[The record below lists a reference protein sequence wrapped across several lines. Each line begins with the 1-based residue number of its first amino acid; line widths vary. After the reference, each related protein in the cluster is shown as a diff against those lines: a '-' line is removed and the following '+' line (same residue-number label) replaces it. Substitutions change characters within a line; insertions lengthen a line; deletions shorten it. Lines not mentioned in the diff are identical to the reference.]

1 MLSFL
6 TEFHSLNLIMCPFRI
21 ETKLQVKDNN
31 EAILQGSGTKL
42 FEEFQERL
50 NQIRVDSEVQN
61 RLNDRIAEL
70 REANATLTA
79 GMSSRELEIQTMT
92 KQVDGLR
99 LDLTDCRGQL
109 TAKSDEL
116 AATFA
121 LPREDPQLRRKLQD
135 LESVNEALCSQAD
148 AAKEETS
155 LANEELRN
163 LRDAALETQD
173 QLEEIEGKLSVAQDS
188 VKKLTEDKKK
198 YIVTSKME
206 ADKARQEV
214 AKAASASKAE
224 MTIRHDALVRSL
236 EQRRA
241 EVETQLR
248 LVKEELQRSQN
259 DRTAFSSNFDKL
271 QTELNYYKER
281 FLLQE
286 THINRLEEQNLH
298 LDETERRAISIQETR
313 HETVKLRTLHE
324 QMRSEVVQRTDAA
337 LRAHK
342 EVEDKLRKVDDLEK
356 ENELLKRQK
365 MDLQM
370 KLDRLSPSINHP
382 NTKSRVIE
390 GHTSHQFEQVS
401 SRKSQAIASHE
412 CQTRPSNVSPS
423 QFSYNPDDILRSGH
437 RTTPMKPL
445 QNTSNQRYLA
455 SRDVVNLPG
464 RHSPLGNSTSC
475 ADLGIIGPP
484 PQVTRP
490 PFQKASLLSASD
502 SPLELQ
508 MISTQQSM
516 SDSRPLRPARRK
528 SSNTAQPQQL
538 QTREQVLSCTETT
551 KYSFQTS
558 TTYKDEQTP
567 HLVNEKSANR
577 QSPAEIQP
585 FSAIT
590 PIGTASSSPLPDIV
604 SMMEH
609 LGSPSNH
616 VDHQGTYKKNL
627 MSRDPGP
634 GELPSNSR
642 SNATRQGG
650 GPARFAKNTTAAQL
664 TRNGTPLSYQF
675 SDVDQFP
682 AATVNV
688 HKTGPSAA
696 EESSRRR
703 ELQPLKGVL
712 KKPGAVP
719 KMINKR
725 GNSGKRPSA
734 TFEPSD
740 TAPMQDRSSARGANR
755 NQSRTQAKNTRGG
768 SSYNRVAS
776 GKSTKSNAMD
786 VASDHFSRTPHQTPI
801 GQQRNNTEKS
811 PPMAAP
817 RRNSLKRAASS
828 VLLAEQ
834 PAKAPRLSLERRYSG
849 RVIPNS
855 QEAEYY

>member
-1 MLSFL
+1 MPSFL
-6 TEFHSLNLIMCPFRI
+6 TDFHSLNLIMWRFRI
-21 ETKLQVKDNN
+21 ETKLQVTDNN
-31 EAILQGSGTKL
+31 EAIWQESGTKL
-42 FEEFQERL
+42 FEEFDERL
-50 NQIRVDSEVQN
+50 NQIRVDSEAQN

-79 GMSSRELEIQTMT
+79 GMSSRELEVQTMT
-92 KQVDGLR
+92 MQVDGLR

-121 LPREDPQLRRKLQD
+121 LPREDQQLRRKLQE
-135 LESVNEALCSQAD
+135 LESVNETLRSQVE
-148 AAKEETS
+148 AAKQETT

-163 LRDAALETQD
+163 LRDTALETQD

-188 VKKLTEDKKK
+188 VKKLTEEKKK
-198 YIVTSKME
+198 YMVTSKTE
-206 ADKARQEV
+206 ADNARQEV

-224 MTIRHDALVRSL
+224 MMIRHDALVRSL

-271 QTELNYYKER
+271 QTELNYYKEQ

-286 THINRLEEQNLH
+286 THINRLEEKNL
-298 LDETERRAISIQETR
+298 DREETERRAISIQETH
-313 HETVKLRTLHE
+313 HETVELRNLHE
-324 QMRSEVVQRTDAA
+324 QMRSEVAQRTDAA

-342 EVEDKLRKVDDLEK
+342 EVEDKLRKVDDLKK
-356 ENELLKRQK
+356 ENELLELQK
-365 MDLQM
+365 MDLQL
-370 KLDRLSPSINHP
+370 KLDSLTPSVNHP

-390 GHTSHQFEQVS
+390 GHPSHQFEPIS
-401 SRKSQAIASHE
+401 SRESQAIASHE
-412 CQTRPSNVSPS
+412 CQTRPSNISPS
-423 QFSYNPDDILRSGH
+423 QFTYNADDILRSGH

-445 QNTSNQRYLA
+445 RNTSNQRHLA
-455 SRDVVNLPG
+455 SGAIVSLPG
-464 RHSPLGNSTSC
+464 RHSPLRFVD
-475 ADLGIIGPP
+475 AGIMGPP
-484 PQVTRP
+484 PQVTRS
-490 PFQKASLLSASD
+490 PFQKASLLTTSD

-508 MISTQQSM
+508 MISPQQSM
-516 SDSRPLRPARRK
+516 SDLRPLRPARRK

-538 QTREQVLSCTETT
+538 QTREQVLSRTETT
-551 KYSFQTS
+551 KYSFQKS
-558 TTYKDEQTP
+558 TMCKDEQAP

-585 FSAIT
+585 FSAMT
-590 PIGTASSSPLPDIV
+590 LIGAASSSPLPNIV
-604 SMMEH
+604 SIIEH
-609 LGSPSNH
+609 LECPSNQ
-616 VDHQGTYKKNL
+616 VDHLGAYKKNL
-627 MSRDPGP
+627 MNHDPGP
-634 GELPSNSR
+634 GELPSDSR
-642 SNATRQGG
+642 PNATRRGER
-650 GPARFAKNTTAAQL
+650 PARFAKNTTAAHL

-675 SDVDQFP
+675 SDFDEFP
-682 AATVNV
+682 AATINV

-719 KMINKR
+719 KTINNR
-725 GNSGKRPSA
+725 VNSGKRPSA

-740 TAPMQDRSSARGANR
+740 TAPLQDRTSARVVNR
-755 NQSRTQAKNTRGG
+755 NQSRTQAKNTGGG

-786 VASDHFSRTPHQTPI
+786 VASDHFSHTPHQTPI
-801 GQQRNNTEKS
+801 GQQGNNTEKS
-811 PPMAAP
+811 PPMTAP

-828 VLLAEQ
+828 VLLAEK

-855 QEAEYY
+855 QEAEYC